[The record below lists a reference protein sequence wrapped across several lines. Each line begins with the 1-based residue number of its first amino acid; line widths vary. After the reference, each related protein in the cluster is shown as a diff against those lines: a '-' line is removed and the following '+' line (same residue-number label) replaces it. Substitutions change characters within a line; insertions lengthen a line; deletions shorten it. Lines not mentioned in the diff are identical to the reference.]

1 MKKKN
6 LIWFSDQDHSIA
18 LVRFNIFV
26 TILKISKLTITKFWK
41 KVDPRVSIQKL
52 RVAFKIPRNF
62 VKNATQ
68 DLKTW
73 KNGTKLVNPTSQK
86 KIGITQSAI
95 KNGTVPNF

>member
-1 MKKKN
+1 MKIN
-6 LIWFSDQDHSIA
+6 E
-18 LVRFNIFV
+18 
-26 TILKISKLTITKFWK
+26 LTITKFCK
-41 KVDPRVSIQKL
+41 KVDQRGSIRKL
-52 RVAFKIPRNF
+52 RVTFKIPINF

-86 KIGITQSAI
+86 KIGITQSAL